1 MKSEFFSALMGIH
14 TLTMNVIS
22 SGAGHEFRRELWMC
36 EANELQ
42 SKLMGFWTVS
52 IVRDSK
58 RLETT
63 MFRKLDLFP
72 SSGAGGGHLLN
83 WIP

>member
-1 MKSEFFSALMGIH
+1 
-14 TLTMNVIS
+14 
-22 SGAGHEFRRELWMC
+22 
-36 EANELQ
+36 
-42 SKLMGFWTVS
+42 MGFWTVS

-72 SSGAGGGHLLN
+72 SSSVGGEGTPQLDPLERASLN
-83 WIP
+83 HWMIGMDSLERASLNHWIIEMSDGSLRKS